1 MHCIADILTQAF
13 LARYCLF
20 GDTVNTASRM
30 ESSSVACR
38 LQVSEATWE
47 LVCDDAAFQ
56 WEERGFVEVKGK
68 GDMRTYF
75 LRQRG

>member
-30 ESSSVACR
+30 ESTSVAGR
-38 LQVSEATWE
+38 MQISEATYDLVVSCVEYRWE
-47 LVCDDAAFQ
+47 D
-56 WEERGFVEVKGK
+56 RGKMLVKGK
-68 GDMRTYF
+68 GEMNTYF
-75 LRQRG
+75 LEP